1 MSDIK
6 VRQVT
11 VEGYTSFIASIKL
24 VCGTILSISSSSANS
39 AIAELEEEIRYK
51 SSSNP
56 NQGINF
62 DEDEEDYYG

>member
-6 VRQVT
+6 VKEIT
-11 VEGYTSFIASIKL
+11 INGYTSFIASVKL
-24 VCGTILSISSSSANS
+24 ICGTILSISSDSASS

-51 SSSNP
+51 SNSNP
-56 NQGINF
+56 NQGISF